1 MKYYKVKLGFKES
14 QYLSITQEEL
24 PKALMMFLTQTGRG
38 VFSDGNAIRASDILR
53 IEPDWHKEMGWNK
66 GWEMTPDD
74 YAEVRPFEKA
84 YMNTFKKAK
93 DIVEKLIQTNQTN
106 LSSLPLSKLMDM
118 NLLPEIHVTPVT
130 KAVETLADKMKLK

>member
-1 MKYYKVKLGFKES
+1 
-14 QYLSITQEEL
+14 
-24 PKALMMFLTQTGRG
+24 
-38 VFSDGNAIRASDILR
+38 
-53 IEPDWHKEMGWNK
+53 MGWNK